1 MNKYLLVL
9 FALQPFFTQAHVVL
23 EKPEAIA
30 GSYYKAVLKISH
42 GCNNQATQ
50 RIIVEIPDGFRGVK
64 PMVKTNWKVIVKKSQ
79 LAKPYV
85 SHGKTISEG
94 TTLVE
99 WVDGNLPSEY
109 YDEFVLVGQLTEE
122 PGNLYFKVTQICQSS
137 KLEWNQ
143 IPDQGKTIKDY
154 SSPAVLLKVLPKEEN
169 HEHHNH

>member
-1 MNKYLLVL
+1 MKKYLLALFVL
-9 FALQPFFTQAHVVL
+9 NPFFTQAHVVL
-23 EKPEAIA
+23 EKPEAIS
-30 GSYYKAVLKISH
+30 GSNYKAVLKVSH

-50 RIIVEIPDGFRGVK
+50 RVIVEIPDGFRGVK

-79 LAKPYV
+79 LTKPYL

-99 WVDGNLPSEY
+99 WGDGNLPSEY
-109 YDEFVLVGQLTEE
+109 YDEFILVGQLTEE

-137 KLEWNQ
+137 KLEWTQ
-143 IPDQGKTIKDY
+143 TPDQGKTIKDY
-154 SSPAVLLKVLPKEEN
+154 SSPAALLKVLPKEEN

>member
-1 MNKYLLVL
+1 MKKIVWILAIILPSVVS
-9 FALQPFFTQAHVVL
+9 AHVVL
-23 EKPEAIA
+23 ENQEAVV
-30 GSYYKAVLKISH
+30 GSYYKAVLKVSH
-42 GCNNQATQ
+42 GCNGQATQ
-50 RIIVEIPDGFRGVK
+50 KLIVEIPDGFRGAK
-64 PMVKTNWKVIVKKSQ
+64 PMIKTNWKITIVKGS
-79 LAKPYV
+79 LAKPYI

-99 WVDGNLPSEY
+99 WVEGNLPSEY

-137 KLEWNQ
+137 KLEWTQ

-169 HEHHNH
+169 YEHHNH